1 MIKLTFVEIH
11 KNKFGRRWGIRQGR
25 KLIHMGFNFAV
36 GRELFKKLLKGE
48 KWLKLN
54 AIFVILG

>member
-48 KWLKLN
+48 K
-54 AIFVILG
+54 